1 MQSGDFVKKTKTA
14 VFVLVPILI
23 LSACFAVFS
32 VSEYKK
38 TKDNP
43 FTAPE
48 FESEAVSGAPGV
60 DIKSLSR
67 IYKDG
72 MGFSALVCGEIR
84 AENGRADVY
93 FTNEADNNVY
103 LRLKI
108 TDSDSNVLAETG
120 LIKPGEYV
128 KSVSF
133 DKSPYSGQ
141 TIKIKIMAYEP
152 DTFYSAGAVTLNTT
166 AV

>member
-1 MQSGDFVKKTKTA
+1 
-14 VFVLVPILI
+14 
-23 LSACFAVFS
+23 
-32 VSEYKK
+32 
-38 TKDNP
+38 
-43 FTAPE
+43 
-48 FESEAVSGAPGV
+48 
-60 DIKSLSR
+60 
-67 IYKDG
+67 

-128 KSVSF
+128 KSISF

-141 TIKIKIMAYEP
+141 TIKMKIMAYEP